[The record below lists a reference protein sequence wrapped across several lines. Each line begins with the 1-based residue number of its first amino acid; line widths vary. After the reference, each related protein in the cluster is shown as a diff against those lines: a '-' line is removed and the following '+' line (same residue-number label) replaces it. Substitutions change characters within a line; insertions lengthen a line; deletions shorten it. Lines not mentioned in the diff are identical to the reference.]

1 MYILVLIIF
10 VGSIGGLI
18 FYKLSYKF
26 LLPKNISYILGGVVS
41 FLLSYQ
47 VVIFHM
53 TQDLL
58 FGVLIALV
66 FYILF
71 IILTFKYSDYF
82 LTLCIYNN
90 HIYHIYLFIT

>member
-1 MYILVLIIF
+1 VILSTMYILVLIIF

-53 TQDLL
+53 TQELL

-71 IILTFKYSDYF
+71 LILSEKYSD
-82 LTLCIYNN
+82 
-90 HIYHIYLFIT
+90 